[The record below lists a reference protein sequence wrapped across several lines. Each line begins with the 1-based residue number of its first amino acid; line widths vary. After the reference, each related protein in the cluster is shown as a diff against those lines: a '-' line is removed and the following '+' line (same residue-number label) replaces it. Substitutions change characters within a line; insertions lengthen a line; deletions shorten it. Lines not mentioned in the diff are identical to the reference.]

1 MFWGQSIGGV
11 NDLKRLFISI
21 LIIVLIASMLS
32 GCKSD
37 ITEDMTLAVCG
48 SYAVPGM
55 FCHELKGDTFSC
67 EIVERDSAGRILYLY
82 TTQNII
88 SDSVESV
95 YVICQK
101 YDSRYVYFYEDICY
115 AVGDSDEENIEAL
128 KALNDWDKPLNDD
141 KMAARSKSVNMDLYI
156 TTDTQL
162 DHYELVRYIANELSV
177 EQENISKL
185 VFLDNNM
192 KEKSL
197 YYLQLDSDAAY
208 LVISDENY
216 DLCFNEIAYE
226 DDIFDALPEFKLNCE
241 W

>member
-1 MFWGQSIGGV
+1 M
-11 NDLKRLFISI
+11 KRVCISV
-21 LIIVLIASMLS
+21 LIIVLIASMFS
-32 GCKSD
+32 GCNSE
-37 ITEDMTLAVCG
+37 ISEDMTLAVCG

-55 FCHELKGDTFSC
+55 FCNELKGGTFSC

-82 TTQNII
+82 TTKNAI
-88 SDSVESV
+88 SDSVESA
-95 YVICQK
+95 YMICQK

-141 KMAARSKSVNMDLYI
+141 KMAARSKSVTMDLYI

-177 EQENISKL
+177 EQETISKL
-185 VFLDNNM
+185 IFLDNNM
-192 KEKSL
+192 KGKSL
-197 YYLQLDSDAAY
+197 YYLQLDSDDAY
-208 LVISDENY
+208 LVISDEKYNIKFSEKV
-216 DLCFNEIAYE
+216 DSNNVLGMIS
-226 DDIFDALPEFKLNCE
+226 DFKRTCE